1 MLFGLAC
8 QNVFGTDCSNTMSFI
23 FNFIFMFCICLMPGP
38 IKSKTIELE
47 FAESEIR
54 SRKFS

>member
-1 MLFGLAC
+1 
-8 QNVFGTDCSNTMSFI
+8 
-23 FNFIFMFCICLMPGP
+23 MPGP

-54 SRKFS
+54 SRKFSWATWLHTVCCYSHLSL

>member
-1 MLFGLAC
+1 
-8 QNVFGTDCSNTMSFI
+8 
-23 FNFIFMFCICLMPGP
+23 LMPGP